1 MLPAADNGDRPS
13 DLRRLAHGN
22 APQEVDTAQHAL
34 QLFAGAAHTGALP
47 RANGDDGRIVLLAE
61 IVKGNV
67 LANADIVLQLDA
79 DRGDLLNLFVY
90 DRLRQPVFRNAVA
103 QHTAHL
109 GHGVYNRHVV
119 ALAGQVISRCQ
130 AAGDRRR

>member
-1 MLPAADNGDRPS
+1 MARVAAADNGDPLA

-90 DRLRQPVFRNAVA
+90 DRLR
-103 QHTAHL
+103 
-109 GHGVYNRHVV
+109 
-119 ALAGQVISRCQ
+119 
-130 AAGDRRR
+130 AAGIPECRSAAYRPSWAWASTTVTSWPLQAR